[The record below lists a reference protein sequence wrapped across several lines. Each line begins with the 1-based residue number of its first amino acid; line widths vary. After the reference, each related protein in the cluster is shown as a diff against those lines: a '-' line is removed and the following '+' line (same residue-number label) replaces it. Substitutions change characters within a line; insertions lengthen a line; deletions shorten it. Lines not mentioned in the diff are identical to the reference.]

1 MNNIHLNNYLNLL
14 YMSYYENN
22 FVEKNMENYN
32 NLEEGYN
39 DGDSFYYLTENEQIV
54 DVLDDNI
61 YQEDNYLEHME
72 NQRQSQIKQAEVNP
86 VNPVVNPV
94 NPVVNQVN
102 PVVNQVI
109 PFAPAPNVVK
119 SKKHKKSKSGEKL
132 NWLYIL
138 LVIVIISLITYFL
151 IDQKIIKIPS
161 FGSSAST
168 SSPSSSSFKSTLGST
183 FMSLK

>member
-22 FVEKNMENYN
+22 FVEKKMENYN

-86 VNPVVNPV
+86 VVNQV

-102 PVVNQVI
+102 PLVNQVI